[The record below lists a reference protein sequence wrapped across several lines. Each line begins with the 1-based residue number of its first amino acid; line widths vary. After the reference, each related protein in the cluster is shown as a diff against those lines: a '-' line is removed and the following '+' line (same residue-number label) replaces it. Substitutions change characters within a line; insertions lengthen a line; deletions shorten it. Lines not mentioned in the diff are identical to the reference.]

1 MTDPV
6 TTIYQDIDLS
16 LTESGPPVVIQ
27 VKQYD
32 HMSRKVRCGLSADGK
47 EYTIPEDIIVSYSG
61 VRPDGKLFQYS
72 TEAINNDKIWL
83 SENKLILTITDF
95 MTEVAGRCRINV
107 VLIEPSGAVLCTFIF
122 VLYVER
128 AVVNDKFFQI
138 GTYSSVIETI
148 KNGLSGC
155 FITEDGHFGVIS
167 KDGVNIRES
176 DHSDVVNKATRNLVD
191 CSIDDDG
198 YMVFETDEQLG
209 LVYEMD
215 NEGQLVTYYL
225 EED

>member
-6 TTIYQDIDLS
+6 TTLYQDIDLS

-32 HMSRKVRCGLSADGK
+32 HMSRKLRCSLYGDGK

-61 VRPDGKLFQYS
+61 IRPDGRLFQYS
-72 TEAINNDKIWL
+72 TDAIHNDKIWL
-83 SENKLILTITDF
+83 TENKLVLTITDY
-95 MTEVAGRCRINV
+95 MTEVAGRCRVNV
-107 VLIEPSGAVLCTFIF
+107 ALIEPSGAVLCTFMF
-122 VLYVER
+122 VLYVEK

-148 KNGLSGC
+148 KNGLTGC
-155 FITEDGHFGVIS
+155 FITDDGHFGVIS
-167 KDGVNIRES
+167 KDGVNIRED
-176 DHSDVVNKATRNLVD
+176 DHSDVVDRATRNLVE
-191 CSIDDDG
+191 CSIDDNG
-198 YMVFETDEQLG
+198 YMIFETDEQLG

-215 NEGQLVTYYL
+215 DEGQLVAYYL
-225 EED
+225 RED